1 LEDHQRDHE
10 RVLHSNA
17 TPLSFLLDDCREWR
31 DSARPMRTDRRDFL
45 KVSLA
50 GAATLSTVSFGAS
63 VSGCSSSSPAT
74 GMKHLRS
81 EDIALL
87 SALTPV
93 IMAGKVSPDDEPGI
107 ASVVQSFDTLLD
119 DTSPPVVAGVLQAFD
134 LLNLGLT
141 RGLATGQWAS
151 WSKASYEDAESALFR
166 LRDSGIG
173 LLNAIYAAVIR
184 LVISAYYLIDENAA
198 ATGYRPP
205 VKVAGILPPAD
216 TEVAAKEAAQ

>member
-1 LEDHQRDHE
+1 
-10 RVLHSNA
+10 
-17 TPLSFLLDDCREWR
+17 
-31 DSARPMRTDRRDFL
+31 MRTDRRDFL
-45 KVSLA
+45 KVSIA
-50 GAATLSTVSFGAS
+50 GAATLTTVSFGAT

-74 GMKHLRS
+74 DMKHLRA
-81 EDIALL
+81 EDVAML

-93 IMAGKVSPDDEPGI
+93 VMAGKISPDDTQGI
-107 ASVVQSFDTLLD
+107 ASVVKSFDTLLD

-141 RGLATGQWAS
+141 RGLATGQWRS
-151 WSKASYEDAESALFR
+151 WSKASYEEAQSALFR

-184 LVISAYYLIDENAA
+184 LIISAYYLIDEHAA

-205 VKVAGILPPAD
+205 LKVAGILPPAVAD
-216 TEVAAKEAAQ
+216 ESVKEVTQ